1 MSSNSLSRRQ
11 FIKSAAAFSACSILP
26 INAFARDDV
35 VVTVSSPWSAD
46 KPFQKVVDAYNAKQ
60 KGVHVINRFDGDY
73 QDMAT
78 KALAAIAAGRPP
90 EIMVTGWKFGYFAKR
105 TLGARDL
112 HSIDAK
118 AADALMSQFTPKVR
132 PLVTIDGALIGLPW
146 SLSTPVTWINMD
158 LWRAA
163 GLDENIPL
171 DITHEWLIEHAT
183 RLDKALRSNHHP
195 TYRSAIDLSNNEWT
209 SQAYIQNAGGFILD
223 GDRLVCDSPQSINGM
238 TAFAEPAGMK
248 LWTNMDFRA
257 QQKAQ
262 FAGNIAIVTTSSS
275 YAGLLAKSKTEFRD
289 VMFPSLGRRRNM
301 NSGGNFLAIYARD
314 DERAKAAMDFLAFCA
329 TEEAQTIWADMGYLN
344 VSNHPLHEKPLQKAA
359 YAQLAEGL
367 TPETIWPGSNSLE
380 AQKVWREW
388 VGRIVIGET
397 SPKEG
402 MARAREELG
411 PLLAS
416 A

>member
-1 MSSNSLSRRQ
+1 MKPINLSRRQ
-11 FIKSAAAFSACSILP
+11 FVMSAAAVSACAILP
-26 INAFARDDV
+26 INAIARDDV
-35 VVTVSSPWSAD
+35 IVTISSPWGAD
-46 KPFQKVVDAYNAKQ
+46 KPFQKVVDTYNAK
-60 KGVHVINRFDGDY
+60 KTGVHVINRFDGDY

-112 HSIDAK
+112 NEIDAK
-118 AADALMSQFTPKVR
+118 AADAIMRQFTPKVR
-132 PLVTIDGALIGLPW
+132 PLVTIDGTLIGLPW

-171 DITHEWLIEHAT
+171 DISHEWLIERASQ
-183 RLDKALRSNHHP
+183 LDKALKGGKHP

-209 SQAYIQNAGGFILD
+209 SQSYIQNAGGFILD
-223 GDRLVCDSPQSINGM
+223 GDQLVCDSPQAIKGM
-238 TAFAEPAGMK
+238 SAFAKPAAMK

-275 YAGLLAKSKTEFRD
+275 YAGMLAKSKMEFKD
-289 VMFPSLGRRRNM
+289 VMFPRLDRQRNM

-314 DERAKAAMDFLAFCA
+314 NERAKAAMDFLAFCA
-329 TEEAQTIWADMGYLN
+329 TQEAQSLWADMGYLN
-344 VSNHPLHEKPLQKAA
+344 ASNHPLGEKPLQKAA

-367 TPETIWPGSNSLE
+367 TPETIWPGSHSLE
-380 AQKVWREW
+380 DQKIWREW
-388 VGRIVIGET
+388 VSRIVNGEI
-397 SPKEG
+397 SPSEG
-402 MARAREELG
+402 MARAKQELQ
-411 PLLAS
+411 PLIA
-416 A
+416 